1 MMETE
6 IEPLE
11 IAPELRADSLV
22 ALVHN
27 AMQRDPDKEAL
38 RWKLPKTKRQTGGP
52 PVWRFVF
59 GSFQRRASFS
69 GLRSIELWT
78 RATRLSARNSGAISR
93 GSTSVCIIGRTCA
106 CPRSAAAR

>member
-27 AMQRDPDKEAL
+27 SMLRNPEKEAL
-38 RWKLPKTKRQTGGP
+38 RWKLPRTSRQTGGP
-52 PVWRFVF
+52 PEE
-59 GSFQRRASFS
+59 G
-69 GLRSIELWT
+69 T
-78 RATRLSARNSGAISR
+78 
-93 GSTSVCIIGRTCA
+93 
-106 CPRSAAAR
+106 